1 MESKTASND
10 KTEVDSSADE
20 TAGSGKADSSTSS
33 KSKSKKGKKSKSR
46 KGHSPSGKGATSSQG
61 DIGKIHTWAIWNTC
75 LFEKTIDNP
84 QYSQQQNSSKHHS
97 YMHTVA
103 LLFKILILYN
113 SKVSLMSKC
122 MGTAN
127 SV

>member
-20 TAGSGKADSSTSS
+20 KAGSGKADSSTSS

-46 KGHSPSGKGATSSQG
+46 KGHSPSQG

-84 QYSQQQNSSKHHS
+84 QYIQQQNSSKHHS